1 MSDKRVSVIMPA
13 YNNASFI
20 GAAIESVVAQTHPHW
35 ELLIVDDASSDETL
49 ARAEQFQAQDQ
60 RIKVFVMA
68 RHSAVTT
75 LQKNRLGILSLF
87 LMRMTFGR
95 PKN

>member
-13 YNNASFI
+13 YNNAPFI
-20 GAAIESVVAQTHPHW
+20 GAAIESVLAQTHPHW

-60 RIKVFVMA
+60 RIKAFVMA
-68 RHSAVTT
+68 ENQGASSCRNYATKKIDREFYRFS
-75 LQKNRLGILSLF
+75 
-87 LMRMTFGR
+87 
-95 PKN
+95 